1 MLVRA
6 EASATAIV
14 ECEAVFD
21 AVLWDFGGVIT
32 DSPFDAFRRYEAEHG
47 LPDGFIRG
55 VNTHSPDDNAWARF
69 ERNEI
74 DADAFDGAF
83 ATESERL
90 GHRVPGAD
98 VIALLNGAVRP
109 SMVRLLD
116 DVIAAGY
123 RTACLTNNVIGAHMA
138 SADVSPTDPV
148 SAVMRRFHLIVESS
162 KIGRRKPEPE
172 FYLYA
177 CAQLDV
183 TPDRC
188 VFLDD
193 LGINLKSARDLGIT
207 TIKVTSAEQA
217 EADLRTLLDVHR
229 N

>member
-1 MLVRA
+1 M
-6 EASATAIV
+6 
-14 ECEAVFD
+14 FD

-55 VNTHSPDDNAWARF
+55 VNTQSPDHNAWARF

-74 DADAFDGAF
+74 DAATFDEAF
-83 ATESERL
+83 AAESAAL

-123 RTACLTNNVIGAHMA
+123 RTACLTNNVIGARMP
-138 SADVSPTDPV
+138 SADVAPTDPV
-148 SAVMRRFHLIVESS
+148 SAVMARFDLIVESS
-162 KIGRRKPEPE
+162 KIGKRKPEPD
-172 FYLYA
+172 FYRYA
-177 CAQLDV
+177 CDRLGV
-183 TPDRC
+183 VPERC

-217 EADLRTLLDVHR
+217 EAELRALLAR
-229 N
+229 LG